1 MFPQKG
7 IKAFGLVYFEA
18 ALLQNGP
25 SGKAGVSTDLMM
37 KQFNSSY

>member
-1 MFPQKG
+1 MVHTFLWPHMFPQKG

-25 SGKAGVSTDLMM
+25 SGKAGVALI
-37 KQFNSSY
+37 